1 MILNLWYFKGST
13 FLLIFEIVPIAFNAF
28 NIILSIILRM
38 WRSDNSVLKKNF
50 SSSSN
55 VSCFLLVLII
65 INLLST
71 ITEVV
76 LYSFVY
82 NQYHLAD
89 EMKNYFKVCAKKN
102 NCSLNEYKKLEEKYE
117 KLGKI
122 LEKII
127 NNPKKISDDFK
138 DEKEEEKKNNI
149 LKLLPWIAFCFNLF
163 IQLLM
168 AIFDIILM
176 GRIKIKNH
184 FGFPKDDNNQSAKNK
199 IIDDDIN
206 EKKGS
211 KKKKKSKKVN
221 GIDNLNNESD
231 ATELKKQ
238 KDKKKK
244 KRRKSTKKEHN

>member
-1 MILNLWYFKGST
+1 MGKKKEEQGCCPDTHAKYFEIILIIGFLLSIILLIINMILNLWYFKGST
-13 FLLIFEIVPIAFNAF
+13 FLLIFEIVPIALNAIS
-28 NIILSIILRM
+28 IILSIILRM
-38 WRSDNSVLKKNF
+38 WRSDDSVLKKNF

-102 NCSLNEYKKLEEKYE
+102 NCSLNEYKKLEEKSE

-138 DEKEEEKKNNI
+138 DEKEEEKK
-149 LKLLPWIAFCFNLF
+149 
-163 IQLLM
+163 
-168 AIFDIILM
+168 IIY
-176 GRIKIKNH
+176 
-184 FGFPKDDNNQSAKNK
+184 
-199 IIDDDIN
+199 
-206 EKKGS
+206 
-211 KKKKKSKKVN
+211 
-221 GIDNLNNESD
+221 
-231 ATELKKQ
+231 
-238 KDKKKK
+238 
-244 KRRKSTKKEHN
+244 